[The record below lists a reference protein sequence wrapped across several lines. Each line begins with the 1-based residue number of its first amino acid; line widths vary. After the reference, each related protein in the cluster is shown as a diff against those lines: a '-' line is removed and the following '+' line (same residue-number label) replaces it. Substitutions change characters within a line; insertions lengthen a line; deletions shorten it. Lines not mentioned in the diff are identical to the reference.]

1 MAKRKPTNRKKVNR
15 KSKTVKS
22 ADEGFA
28 AEDDALP
35 AEKPQHLTL
44 LDESGWLNKIQHKS
58 KRAFLSA
65 YAMCY
70 RVVKAAKATQI
81 HYTNHYFWL
90 REDPVYV
97 EAFQVAESMKLGFL
111 ESEAIRRAVQGDRR
125 LKFDRHGQA
134 LIDPYT
140 NKPYR
145 EYQRSDALLSQQLKA
160 ADKVKYADRNE
171 QTGPNGGP
179 IQQEIAAIVLD
190 LEAKSDGEL
199 ERMIDVD

>member
-1 MAKRKPTNRKKVNR
+1 MAKRKPTKRKKVNR

-28 AEDDALP
+28 AENDELP
-35 AEKPQHLTL
+35 TEKPRHLVL
-44 LDESGWLNKIQHKS
+44 LDESGWLDKIGQHRR
-58 KRAFLSA
+58 RAFLTV
-65 YAMCY
+65 YAMCF
-70 RVVKAAKATQI
+70 RVTKAARCTGM
-81 HYTNHYFWL
+81 HLHNHYFWL
-90 REDPVYV
+90 QTDPAYA
-97 EAFQVAESMKLGFL
+97 EAFQRVESTKLGYF
-111 ESEAIRRAVQGDRR
+111 ESEAIRRAVVGDRR
-125 LKFDRHGQA
+125 LKFGRDGRA

-160 ADKVKYADRNE
+160 ADKTKYADRNE

-179 IQQEIAAIVLD
+179 IQQEIAAIVVG
-190 LEAKSDGEL
+190 LEAKSNAEL